1 MVNLSCLNEYIE
13 TNCDSYFLNEAIGSM
28 KRNGF
33 NYWIDRQINAW
44 CNCSILTPDGRR
56 LLQTNDKRY
65 SREITICVKMIEEY
79 GGDDKDYYYN
89 KLINRHFNNLEFE
102 RINGYAYDPYSTT
115 KKKSTTS
122 KKKTKQT
129 SLDFGNKPK
138 KETAAEKKLKAHAT
152 KISMLTFKIKPA
164 NGNNTL

>member
-1 MVNLSCLNEYIE
+1 MIDISSLEKYVIDDIELYLSSAKTRINDVGFDNWFDNEI
-13 TNCDSYFLNEAIGSM
+13 
-28 KRNGF
+28 NGF
-33 NYWIDRQINAW
+33 
-44 CNCSILTPDGRR
+44 CNCSFLSKDGRR
-56 LLQTNDKRY
+56 LMQTNDKRY
-65 SREITICVKMIEEY
+65 NYEITTSVRMIELY
-79 GGDDKDYYYN
+79 GGDNKDYYYN
-89 KLINRHFNNLEFE
+89 ELINCHFNNLEFE

-129 SLDFGNKPK
+129 SLDFGDKPK
-138 KETAAEKKLKAHAT
+138 KETAAEKKLKAHAA

>member
-1 MVNLSCLNEYIE
+1 MVDLSPIKSYIE
-13 TNCDSYFLNEAIGSM
+13 DKNENDCKCAEIVIED
-28 KRNGF
+28 RGF
-33 NYWIDRQINAW
+33 DNWFKDHINVW
-44 CNCSILTPDGRR
+44 LNCSFVSKNGNRII
-56 LLQTNDKRY
+56 QTNDKRY
-65 SREITICVKMIEEY
+65 NYELTCVVYMIEKY

-89 KLINRHFNNLEFE
+89 ELINRHFNNLEFE

-122 KKKTKQT
+122 RKKTKQT
-129 SLDFGNKPK
+129 SLDFGDKPK
-138 KETAAEKKLKAHAT
+138 KETAAEKKLKAHAA